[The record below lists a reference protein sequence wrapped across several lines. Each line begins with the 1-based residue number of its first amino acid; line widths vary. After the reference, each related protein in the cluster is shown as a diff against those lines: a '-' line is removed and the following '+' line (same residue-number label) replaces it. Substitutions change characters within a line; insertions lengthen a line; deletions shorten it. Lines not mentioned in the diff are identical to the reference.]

1 MEDGRHPFAP
11 LPSVQEVDESQLPQE
26 MPRAAG
32 ANVSGDISSESY
44 NHDEEFFNRSVSP
57 YRSSSSTNGGRA
69 VGGSGLQEHDH
80 MPLNT
85 NFGHGEH
92 LHAPVADEFMRPN
105 YGQAGMEET
114 PDPGEGAYGAYPG
127 PRRRDTGGAL
137 WQQNRRQSHNMV
149 WM

>member
-11 LPSVQEVDESQLPQE
+11 LPSVREVDESQLPQE

-32 ANVSGDISSESY
+32 ANNSFGGVSSESY
-44 NHDEEFFNRSVSP
+44 NDDQDFFNRSVSP

-69 VGGSGLQEHDH
+69 VGGSGLQEQDH
-80 MPLNT
+80 MPLT
-85 NFGHGEH
+85 SDPIHGGHQPV
-92 LHAPVADEFMRPN
+92 PVADEFMRPN
-105 YGQAGMEET
+105 YGDSTMEHPMGDTYE
-114 PDPGEGAYGAYPG
+114 AYPG
-127 PRRRDTGGAL
+127 PRRRDHGGAL